1 MGSNLVIY
9 VVILLCLAAVARYG
23 IGKGKTKQQ
32 AARAFGILAAVAGI
46 PVAAQAIGLLF
57 HPFA

>member
-23 IGKGKTKQQ
+23 IRKGKTRQQ

-46 PVAAQAIGLLF
+46 PIAAQAIGLLF